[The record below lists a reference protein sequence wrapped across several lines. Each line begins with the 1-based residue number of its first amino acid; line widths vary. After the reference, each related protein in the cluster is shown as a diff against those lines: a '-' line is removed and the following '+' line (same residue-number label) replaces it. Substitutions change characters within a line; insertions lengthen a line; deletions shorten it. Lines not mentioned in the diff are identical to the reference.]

1 MTQPEALRLAEMI
14 ERYNA
19 GVHSQAIC
27 EDYLKAAAELR
38 RLHEVNQELLGELKT
53 ILDYH
58 TTSKPWHAKD
68 GDMSVWIKSARNA
81 INKATGESK

>member
-1 MTQPEALRLAEMI
+1 MNALELANALEVSDKHPELINVNNR
-14 ERYNA
+14 
-19 GVHSQAIC
+19 
-27 EDYLKAAAELR
+27 AAAELR